1 MKLIEKLF
9 AFAFVA
15 AIFAACQTVPFNPAT
30 SSDATPP
37 GIDLTVDA
45 STVTVTV
52 SGTPPTRQETTT
64 RVAHFAVS
72 ARTSGRAGDIT
83 GQEVPIDSL
92 IDVAV
97 LSADNETG
105 IQKVRLAVNRSVTF
119 RASNGALATHLFP
132 TKEIGLIDR
141 PATTGPVPTTGIL
154 AIKTSVGEQRRF
166 DRTNA
171 QGQNETVVGTGV
183 VLTYFAE
190 AKNFNGQTVQS
201 NSITFRSG
209 LLEE

>member
-1 MKLIEKLF
+1 MKLFEKVCLF
-9 AFAFVA
+9 AIGAAVFV
-15 AIFAACQTVPFNPAT
+15 ACQTVPYNPAT
-30 SSDATPP
+30 SSDSTPP

-45 STVTVTV
+45 STMTVVT
-52 SGTPPTRQETTT
+52 SSAPPTRNEYTT

-72 ARTSGRAGDIT
+72 ARTAGRAGDIT
-83 GQEVPIDSL
+83 GQEVPLNSL

-97 LSADNETG
+97 MSADNETG
-105 IQKVRLAVNRSVTF
+105 VQKVTLSVNRSVTF
-119 RASNGALATHLFP
+119 RASNGALTTHLFP
-132 TKEIGLIDR
+132 SKQVGLIDR
-141 PATTGPVPTTGIL
+141 PATTGAVPTTGIL

-209 LLEE
+209 VLEE

>member
-1 MKLIEKLF
+1 MKKFAWFYLF
-9 AFAFVA
+9 GVA
-15 AIFAACQTVPFNPAT
+15 LLGLWACQTVPFNPAT
-30 SSDATPP
+30 SSDTTPP

-52 SGTPPTRQETTT
+52 SGNPPTRQETLS

-83 GQEVPIDSL
+83 GQEVPTDSIL
-92 IDVAV
+92 DVAV
-97 LSADNETG
+97 MSADNETG
-105 IQKVRLAVNRSVTF
+105 IQKVRLAMNRSVTF
-119 RASNGALATHLFP
+119 RASNGDLTTHVFP
-132 TKEIGLIDR
+132 SKEIGTIDR
-141 PATTGPVPTTGIL
+141 PATTGPVPTTGIV

-166 DRTNA
+166 ERTNT
-171 QGQNETVVGTGV
+171 QGQQETVVGTGV

-201 NSITFRSG
+201 NSITIRSG
-209 LLEE
+209 LLQE

>member
-1 MKLIEKLF
+1 MRLIEK
-9 AFAFVA
+9 
-15 AIFAACQTVPFNPAT
+15 AIGIGAGVLILAACQTVPFNPAT

-52 SGTPPTRQETTT
+52 SGNPPTRQETTT
-64 RVAHFAVS
+64 RAAHFAVS

-83 GQEVPIDSL
+83 GQEVPTNSL

-97 LSADNETG
+97 MSADNETG
-105 IQKVRLAVNRSVTF
+105 IQKVTLSVNRSVTF
-119 RASNGALATHLFP
+119 RASNGALTTHLFP
-132 TKEIGLIDR
+132 SKQIGLIDR
-141 PATTGPVPTTGIL
+141 PATTGAVPTTGIL

-166 DRTNA
+166 EITNT
-171 QGQNETVVGTGV
+171 QGQREEIVGTGV

-209 LLEE
+209 LLQE